1 MKHQM
6 DFAVAQR
13 PLFSKKATMMTAI
26 SQNTWVVNNVTNLFL
41 MYYELYSTLLCLM
54 RFNSR
59 FFKALFFRVSSNYSK
74 IKVEMNL
81 SNDP

>member
-1 MKHQM
+1 MKHRM

-41 MYYELYSTLLCLM
+41 MYYTFMLDAFQYQIFLKP
-54 RFNSR
+54 
-59 FFKALFFRVSSNYSK
+59 FFFFFPFRVSSNYSK

>member
-1 MKHQM
+1 MKHRM

-41 MYYELYSTLLCLM
+41 MYYTFMLDAFQYQIFLKP
-54 RFNSR
+54 
-59 FFKALFFRVSSNYSK
+59 FFSFF
-74 IKVEMNL
+74 L
-81 SNDP
+81 SEYLAITAKLKLR